1 MKKLNFY
8 KNEKGYLV
16 VQGKEVYHTD
26 KIYKALGTIKP
37 NEQLLNAG
45 YKLEIVTLDEF
56 SKMYSP
62 IITQMIIA
70 GDVLHQTYKSYNE
83 NFPVI
88 PGDHKQVRNAVNNA
102 KNKTAIFHDQVSE
115 ILKDEYVN
123 EDAFFESRGDYQ
135 ELIINISEAMENGT
149 LAEINEMFKNLKK

>member
-1 MKKLNFY
+1 MKTLNFY

-16 VQGKEVYHTD
+16 IQGKEVYHTD

-83 NFPVI
+83 NF
-88 PGDHKQVRNAVNNA
+88 
-102 KNKTAIFHDQVSE
+102 
-115 ILKDEYVN
+115 
-123 EDAFFESRGDYQ
+123 
-135 ELIINISEAMENGT
+135 
-149 LAEINEMFKNLKK
+149 